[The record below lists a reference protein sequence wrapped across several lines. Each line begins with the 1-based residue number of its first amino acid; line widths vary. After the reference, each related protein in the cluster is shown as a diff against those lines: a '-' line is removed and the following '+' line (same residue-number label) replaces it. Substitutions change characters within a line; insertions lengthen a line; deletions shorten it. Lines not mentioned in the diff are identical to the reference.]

1 MGDRA
6 GAVRE
11 TPVYVVNPVQ
21 QQNGHGIGALRNTEP
36 TQALLYALE
45 EIQRTTEALIAAYKA
60 KLALDPPSGGML
72 SRWQSRTQSALRAAG
87 KAYAKATASI
97 RNLNRQMTREK

>member
-1 MGDRA
+1 MRKSDTGMRIAQHMEPEVVARIVAEDRA
-6 GAVRE
+6 DPK
-11 TPVYVVNPVQ
+11 T
-21 QQNGHGIGALRNTEP
+21 
-36 TQALLYALE
+36 ALLYALE

-72 SRWQSRTQSALRAAG
+72 SRGQRRTQSALRAAG